1 LRCFVCKKLSQ
12 IEELKIKQANGEKL
26 EKNQLDKLKSED
38 EIVSE
43 LKKLGVN

>member
-1 LRCFVCKKLSQ
+1 
-12 IEELKIKQANGEKL
+12 LKIRQVGGEKL
-26 EKNQLDKLKSED
+26 EKNQLDKLNTED